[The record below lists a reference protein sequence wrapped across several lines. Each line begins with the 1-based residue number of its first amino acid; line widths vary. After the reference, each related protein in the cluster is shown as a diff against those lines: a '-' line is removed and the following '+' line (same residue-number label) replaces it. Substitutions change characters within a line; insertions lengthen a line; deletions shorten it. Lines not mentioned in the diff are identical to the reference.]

1 VQQEVKMKNLA
12 YIVSVAALAAS
23 TALAQE
29 AMQMGPSGNVA
40 LVTFT
45 APDAR
50 LSADDHATI
59 GMALELIEHDPAVMA
74 QSEVEAEVPINSF

>member
-1 VQQEVKMKNLA
+1 MKNLA

-45 APDAR
+45 APDVR
-50 LSADDHATI
+50 LSADDRATI

-74 QSEVEAEVPINSF
+74 QADVEAEVPINSF